1 MFSNRVLAIAS
12 MFFVSLGYVFMN
24 VASRWMNLGIPP
36 MTQVYLRIFGALF
49 LIGFFF
55 RRDISYRKIF
65 SLSVKDWF
73 ALILMG
79 VFGYG
84 LMIYTITQ
92 GALLTTLLSVS
103 VLYST
108 VPFWVYLFG
117 IFLFRRPWRW
127 DVVALIL
134 LSIWGVGLLAGGSW
148 LPIPSDFGLGER
160 YVLVSAIFEAVWFVG
175 IKFIE
180 KKLNSRELTLISLA
194 IAGLT
199 CLTISLLMG
208 ESFSLSAF
216 SNWRVATGLVFGT
229 LSNIWVPLLTVFAL
243 KYLDEVFA
251 TQLFLFEN
259 IFALFIGW
267 VFYGEKV
274 GLLAMAG
281 ASAVISSVYL
291 MNKRQIT

>member
-1 MFSNRVLAIAS
+1 MFSQRSLAIIA

-24 VASRWMNLGIPP
+24 VASRWMNLALPP

-55 RRDISYRKIF
+55 RKDISLHKIF
-65 SLSVKDWF
+65 TLKPKDWV
-73 ALILMG
+73 ALTLMG

-84 LMIYTITQ
+84 LMIYAITQ

-117 IFLFRRPWRW
+117 IILFHRPWRW
-127 DVVALIL
+127 DVIGLIT
-134 LSIWGVGLLAGGSW
+134 LSIWGVGLLAGRSW
-148 LPIPSDFGLGER
+148 LPLPANFGLGER
-160 YVLVSAIFEAVWFVG
+160 YVLISAIFEAVWFIG

-180 KKLNSRELTLISLA
+180 GKLNSRELTLISLA

-199 CLTISLLMG
+199 CLTISLFMG

-216 SNWRVATGLVFGT
+216 SNWRVVAGLIFGT
-229 LSNIWVPLLTVFAL
+229 LSNIWVPFLTVFAF

-259 IFALFIGW
+259 IFTFVIGR

-274 GLLAMAG
+274 GLLALAG
-281 ASAVISSVYL
+281 ATAVISSVYL
-291 MNKRQIT
+291 MNKRQTI